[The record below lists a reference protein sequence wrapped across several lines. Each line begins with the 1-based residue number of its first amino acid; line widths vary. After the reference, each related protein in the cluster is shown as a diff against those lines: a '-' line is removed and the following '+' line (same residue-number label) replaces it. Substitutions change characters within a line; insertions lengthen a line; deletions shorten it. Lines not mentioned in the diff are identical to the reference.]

1 MKQHR
6 YSKQNIIIN
15 IIIIIIIII
24 REVLYSASSRLP
36 TQKCSRHSHDQHNG
50 LAGKGEGDGVV
61 ELF

>member
-36 TQKCSRHSHDQHNG
+36 TQKCSRHSHDQT
-50 LAGKGEGDGVV
+50 
-61 ELF
+61 